1 MIDDLL
7 RVRDVVRVDVVLV
20 WEGATD
26 LERKTEDALV
36 ARADEGMHA
45 DGGRDVD

>member
-1 MIDDLL
+1 VIDDLL